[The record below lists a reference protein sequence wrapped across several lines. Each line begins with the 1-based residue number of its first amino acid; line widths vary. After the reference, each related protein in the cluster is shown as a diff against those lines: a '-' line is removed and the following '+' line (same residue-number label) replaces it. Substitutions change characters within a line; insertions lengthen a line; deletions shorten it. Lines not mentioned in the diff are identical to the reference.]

1 MLPKFLADLDPNAY
15 WSDNYVVLDFEIDTG
30 HGDYGNPVHSNN
42 VMLLGVWK
50 LGKGH
55 PCVGPMSFRVWGD
68 EYNEDWKYL
77 RDDIAK
83 ADFVV
88 AHNAK
93 YELGWL
99 IRLGVDPRKVFVFDT
114 RLAEY
119 TLLGNLA
126 AGAKDLGMAPML
138 TSLDMCCR
146 RRGLPIKDPVVD
158 VMIGHGINPVGIP
171 QSWLEGRCR
180 QDVETT
186 EQVFLSQ
193 RKQLAERGLLPVQYT
208 RCLLT
213 PVLAAIETE
222 GLKLDADLVRS
233 THEEY
238 KYKLG
243 RLEQEMQETFGS
255 VPKGNK
261 QMAALLYDQLGFR
274 ELTDRRG
281 RPKRNAPTKRNTE
294 GSRKTD
300 DKTQKQLVAKTVKQ
314 KKFLELRKELSK
326 TRAAIDKNLEFFRG
340 VVEDYDGV
348 FYAELHQTKTATG
361 RLSSTGIETQFKS
374 ILDKK
379 GKPATR
385 SVQIQNT
392 PRQFKKLF
400 IAKRPG
406 YLIGEPDGSQL
417 EFRVAAF
424 LGNDERARADIEDVN
439 YDVHRFTASVLFD
452 VAYEAVETEGANS
465 QRQLAKPETFKPLYG
480 GSKGTDAQEA
490 YYAAFRAR
498 YPGIA
503 AAQSGWV
510 EEALDTKQLTTPWGL
525 IYYFPTIHR
534 SSSGYV
540 NAETIISNYPVQ
552 ALATAEIIPIAIV
565 YLWHRIRERE
575 LEEKIVLVNT
585 VHDSAPCEVHP
596 DATEQFVELSK
607 QCFTTDVYNY
617 LEKVYGIEFD
627 VPLGIGLK
635 MGSHWGTGKEIAY
648 NIYRDGREIRVK

>member
-1 MLPKFLADLDPNAY
+1 
-15 WSDNYVVLDFEIDTG
+15 
-30 HGDYGNPVHSNN
+30 
-42 VMLLGVWK
+42 MLLGVWK
-50 LGKGH
+50 NGPGH
-55 PCVGPMSFRVWGD
+55 AASGAVARVWGD
-68 EYNEDWKYL
+68 EYSKRWESL
-77 RDDIAK
+77 RTDIA
-83 ADFVV
+83 ASDFVV
-88 AHNAK
+88 AHNAQ
-93 YELGWL
+93 YEVAWL

-126 AGAKDLGMAPML
+126 AGAKDLGMAPMS

-158 VMIGHGINPVGIP
+158 VMISHGINPVGIP
-171 QSWLEGRCR
+171 RPWLEGRCR

-186 EQVFLSQ
+186 EQVFLDQ

-213 PVLAAIETE
+213 PVLAAIAQE

-233 THEEY
+233 THDDY
-238 KYKLG
+238 KHKLG
-243 RLEQEMQETFGS
+243 ALTQEMQALVGS
-255 VPKGNK
+255 VPQGNK
-261 QMAALLYDQLGFR
+261 QMAALLYDELGFR

-281 RPKRNAPTKRNTE
+281 RPKRTSPTTRNPE

-300 DKTQKQLVAKTVKQ
+300 DKTLKQLTARTAKQ

-361 RLSSTGIETQFKS
+361 RLSSTGIETLFKS
-374 ILDKK
+374 IFDKK
-379 GKPATR
+379 GKPAKR

-424 LGNDERARADIEDVN
+424 LGNDARAKADIEDVN

-465 QRQLAKPETFKPLYG
+465 QRQMAKPETFKPLYG

-490 YYAAFRAR
+490 YYAAFRER
-498 YPGIA
+498 YPDLA
-503 AAQSGWV
+503 AVQAAWV
-510 EEALDTKQLTTPWGL
+510 NEALETGQVVTPWGL
-525 IYYFPTIHR
+525 VYHFPTIHR
-534 SSSGYV
+534 SQSGYI
-540 NAETIISNYPVQ
+540 NAESTIYNYPIQ

-565 YLWHRIRERE
+565 YLWHRIRERS
-575 LEEKIVLVNT
+575 LEDKIIIVNT
-585 VHDSAPCEVHP
+585 VHDSAPCEVSP
-596 DATEQFVELSK
+596 DAQEEFLELSK

-617 LEKVYGIEFD
+617 LDKVYGIDFD

-635 MGSHWGTGKEIAY
+635 IGSHWGTGKEIAY
-648 NIYRDGREIRVK
+648 NVYKDGREIRVK